1 MDQITYDYILTWG
14 YFFVWVFTLALYQ
27 FLRRRLDGGTSV
39 MVTYILYS
47 IFSIITISDPL
58 FSNSFEPL
66 TFFPYVYLYLMLLIA
81 LAPAIYHHLNPAKHI
96 ELPQTKVLD
105 YISIV
110 IIVCGILQI
119 PDIIMN
125 FNSGIV
131 KLFMDSDAGKDAYM
145 DHLEDAEGSGSA
157 IRNLPAVIFNS
168 LYDISVF
175 LFFYMLTLKEK
186 KLWIV
191 IGLALSI
198 FIGTMLPIMQGL
210 RGGVIISMLTVAL
223 GYMFFRSFLPKGVN
237 RVVQTIGITA
247 AIIISL
253 PIVAITISRF
263 DERSSSGVSG
273 AISWYV
279 GQGSLYFN
287 NYGLDAGGIRNGDRT
302 ANLFK
307 RLIDSETPKNF
318 VERRDKYYYLEMD
331 DYYFTTFVGDFTI
344 DYGPVVTVLIF
355 VVFNL
360 LVITQIRPRDG
371 TMRLDQMLLVF
382 FTLCICM
389 QGGMTLFAYADTAGL
404 RIITQGCL
412 YFYLRYH
419 NALLEHFPQIEK
431 ETIST

>member
-1 MDQITYDYILTWG
+1 M
-14 YFFVWVFTLALYQ
+14 
-27 FLRRRLDGGTSV
+27 
-39 MVTYILYS
+39 
-47 IFSIITISDPL
+47 
-58 FSNSFEPL
+58 
-66 TFFPYVYLYLMLLIA
+66 
-81 LAPAIYHHLNPAKHI
+81 
-96 ELPQTKVLD
+96 
-105 YISIV
+105 
-110 IIVCGILQI
+110 
-119 PDIIMN
+119 
-125 FNSGIV
+125 
-131 KLFMDSDAGKDAYM
+131 
-145 DHLEDAEGSGSA
+145 
-157 IRNLPAVIFNS
+157 
-168 LYDISVF
+168 
-175 LFFYMLTLKEK
+175 
-186 KLWIV
+186 
-191 IGLALSI
+191 
-198 FIGTMLPIMQGL
+198 
-210 RGGVIISMLTVAL
+210 
-223 GYMFFRSFLPKGVN
+223 
-237 RVVQTIGITA
+237 VQTIGITA